1 MALSNGAIKGISIG
15 VVALLIGGALFMST
29 NNEDARRFERL
40 DRGESFSS
48 TSSDN
53 STGGTRKKR
62 STRNKSKK
70 YK

>member
-1 MALSNGAIKGISIG
+1 MGLSNKAITGISIG
-15 VVALLIGGALFMST
+15 VVALLISGALFLST

-53 STGGTRKKR
+53 STGGTKRKHSK
-62 STRNKSKK
+62 RNKSKK